1 MTLLYRHVFAGMWLS
16 WALYWWALSRN
27 VKPSVRTESTSS
39 RLLHI
44 VPLMLAVALLW
55 LPHVPIPVLGERFV
69 PLAAWPFW
77 VGAAFTL
84 AGLLFSVWARVHLG
98 SNWSGV
104 VTVKEDHELIQ
115 SGPYG
120 IVRHPIYTGLLLA
133 FAGSALARGEWRGFL
148 AVVIV
153 LWAFWRKLCTEER
166 WMRER
171 FGSAYQSYS
180 ERVPALVPFV
190 L

>member
-1 MTLLYRHVFAGMWLS
+1 MTLLYRHLFAGMWLS
-16 WALYWWALSRN
+16 WAIYWWALSRN

-44 VPLMLAVALLW
+44 VPLMLAVAFLW
-55 LPHVPIPVLGERFV
+55 LPRVPVPVLGERFV
-69 PLAAWPFW
+69 PPAAWPFW
-77 VGAAFTL
+77 VGAALTL

-104 VTVKEDHELIQ
+104 VTVKEDHQLIQ

-133 FAGSALARGEWRGFL
+133 FAGSALARGEWRGIL

-153 LWAFWRKLCTEER
+153 LWAFWRKLRTEER

-171 FGSAYQSYS
+171 FGSAYESYS
-180 ERVPALVPFV
+180 ERVPALVPFG

>member
-1 MTLLYRHVFAGMWLS
+1 MSVVHRYLFPAVWLS

-27 VKPSVRTESTSS
+27 VKTSVRTEPIHS

-44 VPLMLAVALLW
+44 VPLMIAATLLF
-55 LPHVPIPVLGERFV
+55 PSHVPLPVLSERFM
-69 PLAAWPFW
+69 PPAAWPFW
-77 VGAAFTL
+77 VGAASTL
-84 AGLLFSVWARVHLG
+84 AGILFTVWARVHLG
-98 SNWSGV
+98 RNWSGV

-120 IVRHPIYTGLLLA
+120 IVRHPIYSGLLLA
-133 FAGSALARGEWRGFL
+133 FAGSALARGEWRGVV
-148 AVVIV
+148 AVAIV
-153 LWAFWRKLCTEER
+153 AWAFWRKLRTEER

-180 ERVPALVPFV
+180 ERVPALVPSIF
-190 L
+190 